1 MYVVCQFICL
11 CVVFACATYIQI
23 NTSLYE
29 QLKMYLYLDF
39 MKNLFQACWVLKH
52 FCELK
57 FKQEANLMTALER
70 VRTALCT
77 DKELPVRVEAAIA
90 LQVLLVEQE
99 KGMASL
105 CLLMIEKEK
114 KSI

>member
-1 MYVVCQFICL
+1 
-11 CVVFACATYIQI
+11 
-23 NTSLYE
+23 
-29 QLKMYLYLDF
+29 MYLYLDF

-99 KGMASL
+99 KGMALLCDFWWWKMKVMLEKRKRRPWVSL
-105 CLLMIEKEK
+105 KI
-114 KSI
+114 